1 MFRIL
6 QNKKHNPPLWF
17 LNFKILKIYKFRTSK
32 MFNFEGYGILQIFET
47 FNSRL

>member
-6 QNKKHNPPLWF
+6 QNKKHNPSLWF
-17 LNFKILKIYKFRTSK
+17 LNFKILKIYKLRTLK
-32 MFNFEGYGILQIFET
+32 MFKLEGFGILQIFET